1 MVIWVDK
8 DNMIKKTRGL
18 WDEFKS
24 FAVKGNAF
32 DLAIAV
38 VVGASFTA
46 IVNSLVGDIV
56 TPLLGLITHNVDF
69 KTLAWEI
76 NPNVI
81 VKYGS
86 FLQAV
91 FNFLVVSVSIFIVF
105 KLISSARKRI
115 FVEEQKD
122 PPPPAQKPV
131 QERLLEEIRDLLK
144 EQSNKA

>member
-1 MVIWVDK
+1 MVIWVEK
-8 DNMIKKTRGL
+8 EKMLKKTRGL
-18 WDEFKS
+18 WDEFKA

-38 VVGASFTA
+38 VIGTSFTA
-46 IVNSLVGDIV
+46 IVNSLVGDII

-69 KTLAWEI
+69 KTLTWVI

-86 FLQAV
+86 FLQAI
-91 FNFLVVSVSIFIVF
+91 FNFLVVSVSIFFFF
-105 KLISSARKRI
+105 KLIATARKRI
-115 FVEEQKD
+115 FVEEQKT
-122 PPPPAQKPV
+122 PPPPAEKPV

-144 EQSNKA
+144 ERNHGA